1 MKEQILDKLK
11 SVKYPGFNKDIVSYG
26 FVKSVEITDDE
37 SANNGAQGASKAA
50 QIVVDIVSD
59 NPQTAAELES
69 EIK

>member
-26 FVKSVEITDDE
+26 FVKSVEVTDDE

-50 QIVVDIVSD
+50 HIVVDIVSA
-59 NPQTAAELES
+59 NPQTAAGA
-69 EIK
+69 